1 MQVLIASRQTYNSC
15 LEELITHYQ
24 ETGKY
29 LHLYEVECQN
39 IPCQSVL
46 ALLVK
51 KGVTFY
57 GFFSRLNLN
66 ID

>member
-46 ALLVK
+46 HK
-51 KGVTFY
+51 
-57 GFFSRLNLN
+57 
-66 ID
+66 